1 MKKLISVLL
10 LLAMVLG
17 LFAGCGKDKEANA
30 GLASAAEYLTSMYKT
45 SGKDEAILITA
56 DQDVL
61 KSVVVDG
68 VSYSVEWTVEVT
80 EGDAESVTVAESAK
94 ENHVKLDIPLH
105 SGSDIL
111 FTATATISDAEGNT
125 EAVAFNFKVAG
136 VKLAGEGMTMEE
148 LVEAAYALD
157 EDQALEGLAVLTGV
171 VTMIN
176 TPYDD
181 GYKNLTCTIVVGDLT
196 DMPIKCYRLKG
207 EGAETLAVGDTITVS
222 GTLKNYG
229 GTIEF
234 DAGCMIDELI
244 KSDAPAADSPADP
257 MQIVQDAYALE
268 ENASLPYSATLTGT
282 ITSVDTPYDAGYQ
295 NITVTIV
302 VTGCEDKPIKCYRL
316 KGEGADRL
324 AVGDVITVTGILMN
338 YNGTVEFSQGCT
350 LDAIVSGGD
359 NATVAPADQLKIV
372 DDAYALEPEQSLPY
386 TATLTGVIKTVDT
399 PYDATYQNITVTI
412 TVAGREQKPIKCYRL
427 KGTGADTLTVGDTI
441 TVSGVIKNYGGTI
454 EFDTGCTLVSVVKGT
469 GTVVTQPATEV
480 EIVDQAYRLQRDQVL
495 PYTATLTGK
504 VSSVKEIYN
513 SQYKNI
519 SVVIKVPGRESLPL
533 TCYRMKGTDVD
544 KVAVND
550 TITVTG
556 TIKNYNGSIQF
567 DTGCTMTKRV
577 SGGGVAV
584 KPETDPL
591 KIVDLAYALGEN
603 QEMAYDV
610 SLKGKVTK
618 VKEAYNAEFQNISV
632 FIQVAGR
639 ESKPI
644 LIYRLKG
651 QDVNKVA
658 VGDTITVVGRLKN
671 FYGDIEM
678 INCTMTGRVSG
689 GGTVIN
695 QETDPA
701 KILAAGQKLKDQE
714 ELPYTVELTGK
725 VQCIDDV
732 YSEQYQNITVTI
744 AVNGT
749 SSVLKLYRLKGDGV
763 NKIAVGDTLTV
774 KGKIKMFYGEL
785 ELVNGELTNR
795 VSGGGKPPVP
805 QTDYTKIVDE
815 AYALAEGG
823 QLGYEATLEGRI
835 TALNSPFDSNFQNMT
850 VTIEVPGRE
859 GKPIECYRMKGDSI
873 GNHLCVGDTIKVTGK
888 IKNYNGTV
896 EFDAGCQMVSRTSC
910 GITKPSDPKQI
921 VDAAFALAEN
931 TSLPYFATLTGTVKS
946 IDQAY
951 SDQYKNVTLTITVQG
966 TNGSKDIQC
975 FRMKGDV
982 AASVTVGSTITVT
995 GAIKRFVR
1003 DKDGVHEDKI
1013 EFDSGCVLE
1022 SLQKSGSIYVVSAPV
1037 VSEMDVSMGAAQARA
1052 AETNAAKI
1060 LTEAYALAEG
1070 KSLSYEATLTG
1081 KITSIKDPYNSSYQ
1095 NISVI
1100 IEVSGYADKP
1110 MLCYRLKGEGADKLA
1125 VGDTI
1130 TVTGTIKNY
1139 YGTIEFDANCTLDK
1153 VVSGGGVAAVAPEDP
1168 KQIVDEAF
1176 ALAGGTKLPYSAK
1189 LTGKIISVD
1198 SPYDEGYKNITVT
1211 IEVEGT
1217 SGKKNIECYRLKG
1230 TGAETLKVG
1239 DVIVVEG
1246 IIQRYIKTDS
1256 ETGDVTTDKV
1266 EFNAPSLIEI
1276 NPETA
1281 AAAYYLV
1288 GYINGADHGIGD
1300 DSANMGNY
1308 KFNDGKITAAFTAES
1323 YVVVKTEGNGIWYM
1337 TNGWL
1342 GNDVT
1347 SATLYDSS
1355 TLGDQANKLY
1365 VPANTVYD
1373 FTITENAD
1381 GSLTLS
1387 YAENTGNPGG
1397 SGDESDVPTTPAEIV
1412 DAAYGLGA
1420 DESLEGTYTL
1430 TGKITAVNT
1439 PYDTSFNN
1447 ITVTIA
1453 VEGREDKPIKCYRL
1467 TGEGA
1472 DKLLV
1477 DDTITVTGTLTNYK
1491 GNSVQFAQGCTLDK
1505 VVSGGGT
1512 APVAPTD
1519 PKQIVDEAFA
1529 LPEGGVLPYTAT
1541 LTGVITEVG
1550 KYNETYGDIT
1560 VKFTVE
1566 GKEIEC
1572 YALKGEGVANLAVG
1586 DTITVMGTIKNYY
1599 GKVEFDKPT
1608 LVTDNNAGDN
1618 NQGGGNQGG
1627 NNQGDNNQGGNNQSN
1642 NNSGKTPAQI
1652 VAEAYALKNGE
1663 SLSYEATLTGKITSV
1678 DYAYNATNGDITV
1691 TMTVEGKAIK
1701 CYRMTGTGVDKLK
1714 VGDTITV
1721 KGKIKNYNGTVEFDK
1736 PVLVSVNTGTTGSNG
1751 GTSDKT
1757 PGTSDY
1763 SMTGLIIIMTMAT
1776 GALVVLSKKKFYC

>member
-17 LFAGCGKDKEANA
+17 LFAGCGKDKKANA

-591 KIVDLAYALGEN
+591 KIIDMAYALPKG

-610 SLKGKVTK
+610 TLTGRVSSF
-618 VKEAYNAEFQNISV
+618 KETYNDTYKSISV
-632 FIQVAGR
+632 MFMVVGR

-644 LIYRLKG
+644 QLFGLKG
-651 QDVNKVA
+651 DGVENVA
-658 VGDTITVVGRLKN
+658 EGDTLTVVGRMKN
-671 FYGDIEM
+671 YNGIIEM
-678 INCTMTGRVSG
+678 APCTMTNRKSG
-689 GGTVIN
+689 GNKPPVT
-695 QETDPA
+695 EKTPA
-701 KILAAGQKLKDQE
+701 KILAAAQKLKDDE
-714 ELPYTVELTGK
+714 ELPYDATLTGK
-725 VQCIDDV
+725 VLSIDDA
-732 YSEQYQNITVTI
+732 YSAEHKNITVTI
-744 AVNGT
+744 IVDGT
-749 SSVLKLYRLKGDGV
+749 DQLLELYRLNGDGV
-763 NKIAVGDTLTV
+763 DKINPGDTVTA
-774 KGKIKMFYGEL
+774 KGKIKKYYGKL
-785 ELVNGELTNR
+785 EMAFGTMTNR
-795 VSGGGKPPVP
+795 IPGKAPS
-805 QTDYTKIVDE
+805 QDNYTKLVDA
-815 AYALAEGG
+815 AYALAED
-823 QLGYEATLEGRI
+823 ETLKEPAILKGKI
-835 TALNSPFDSNFQNMT
+835 SALKTPYDEQYQNMT
-850 VTIEVPGRE
+850 VVMVVAGRE
-859 GKPIECYRMKGDSI
+859 DKPIECYRMKGDGVSD
-873 GNHLCVGDTIKVTGK
+873 NLCVGDTITVSG
-888 IKNYNGTV
+888 ILKNYKGTV
-896 EFDAGCQMVSRTSC
+896 EFDAGCQMTDRISC
-910 GITKPSDPKQI
+910 GITKPSDPKKI
-921 VDAAFALAEN
+921 VDAAFALEKNAM
-931 TSLPYFATLTGTVKS
+931 LPYFATLTGTVKS
-946 IDQAY
+946 VDTPY
-951 SDQYKNVTLTITVQG
+951 DETYKNVTVTITVQG
-966 TNGSKDIQC
+966 TNGSKDLVC
-975 FRMKGDV
+975 YRMKGDAAATV
-982 AASVTVGSTITVT
+982 AVGNIITVT
-995 GAIKRFVR
+995 GAIKNYVGT
-1003 DKDGVHEDKI
+1003 DKETGAEKPPVV
-1013 EFDSGCVLE
+1013 EFDAGCVLK
-1022 SLQKSGSIYVVSAPV
+1022 SPQKSSSIYVVSTPV
-1037 VSEMDVSMGAAQARA
+1037 VTEMDVSMAGAQVRA
-1052 AETNAAKI
+1052 AETNAEKI
-1060 LTEAYALAEG
+1060 LT
-1070 KSLSYEATLTG
+1070 
-1081 KITSIKDPYNSSYQ
+1081 
-1095 NISVI
+1095 
-1100 IEVSGYADKP
+1100 
-1110 MLCYRLKGEGADKLA
+1110 
-1125 VGDTI
+1125 
-1130 TVTGTIKNY
+1130 
-1139 YGTIEFDANCTLDK
+1139 
-1153 VVSGGGVAAVAPEDP
+1153 
-1168 KQIVDEAF
+1168 
-1176 ALAGGTKLPYSAK
+1176 
-1189 LTGKIISVD
+1189 
-1198 SPYDEGYKNITVT
+1198 
-1211 IEVEGT
+1211 
-1217 SGKKNIECYRLKG
+1217 
-1230 TGAETLKVG
+1230 
-1239 DVIVVEG
+1239 
-1246 IIQRYIKTDS
+1246 
-1256 ETGDVTTDKV
+1256 
-1266 EFNAPSLIEI
+1266 
-1276 NPETA
+1276 
-1281 AAAYYLV
+1281 
-1288 GYINGADHGIGD
+1288 
-1300 DSANMGNY
+1300 
-1308 KFNDGKITAAFTAES
+1308 
-1323 YVVVKTEGNGIWYM
+1323 
-1337 TNGWL
+1337 
-1342 GNDVT
+1342 
-1347 SATLYDSS
+1347 
-1355 TLGDQANKLY
+1355 
-1365 VPANTVYD
+1365 
-1373 FTITENAD
+1373 
-1381 GSLTLS
+1381 
-1387 YAENTGNPGG
+1387 
-1397 SGDESDVPTTPAEIV
+1397 
-1412 DAAYGLGA
+1412 
-1420 DESLEGTYTL
+1420 
-1430 TGKITAVNT
+1430 
-1439 PYDTSFNN
+1439 
-1447 ITVTIA
+1447 
-1453 VEGREDKPIKCYRL
+1453 
-1467 TGEGA
+1467 
-1472 DKLLV
+1472 
-1477 DDTITVTGTLTNYK
+1477 
-1491 GNSVQFAQGCTLDK
+1491 
-1505 VVSGGGT
+1505 
-1512 APVAPTD
+1512 
-1519 PKQIVDEAFA
+1519 
-1529 LPEGGVLPYTAT
+1529 
-1541 LTGVITEVG
+1541 
-1550 KYNETYGDIT
+1550 
-1560 VKFTVE
+1560 
-1566 GKEIEC
+1566 
-1572 YALKGEGVANLAVG
+1572 
-1586 DTITVMGTIKNYY
+1586 
-1599 GKVEFDKPT
+1599 
-1608 LVTDNNAGDN
+1608 
-1618 NQGGGNQGG
+1618 
-1627 NNQGDNNQGGNNQSN
+1627 
-1642 NNSGKTPAQI
+1642 
-1652 VAEAYALKNGE
+1652 
-1663 SLSYEATLTGKITSV
+1663 
-1678 DYAYNATNGDITV
+1678 
-1691 TMTVEGKAIK
+1691 
-1701 CYRMTGTGVDKLK
+1701 
-1714 VGDTITV
+1714 
-1721 KGKIKNYNGTVEFDK
+1721 
-1736 PVLVSVNTGTTGSNG
+1736 
-1751 GTSDKT
+1751 
-1757 PGTSDY
+1757 
-1763 SMTGLIIIMTMAT
+1763 
-1776 GALVVLSKKKFYC
+1776 